1 MANLTKAER
10 YNRNL
15 NRIFDPEIKRLKML
29 ESVAEDIFNALNEKT
44 EIDPCGLEHWQVVN
58 LITKVLKEKFVN
70 LL

>member
-15 NRIFDPEIKRLKML
+15 DRIFDPEIKKLKML
-29 ESVAEDIFNALNEKT
+29 ESVAEDIFNALNEKA
-44 EIDPCGLEHWQVVN
+44 EIDPCGLEHWQVIN